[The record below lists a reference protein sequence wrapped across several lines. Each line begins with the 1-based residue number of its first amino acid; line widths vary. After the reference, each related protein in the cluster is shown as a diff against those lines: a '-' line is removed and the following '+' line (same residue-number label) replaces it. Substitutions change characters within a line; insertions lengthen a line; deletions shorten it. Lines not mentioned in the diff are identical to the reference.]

1 MYMFDFENKPETID
15 DAEKSEFKPYATME
29 GQEREGYGLSW
40 HPTEGFLASGSND
53 GTICMWQMPND
64 LFRHKPTLVIIILK
78 YLKILMIRY

>member
-1 MYMFDFENKPETID
+1 MLDFENKPETID

-29 GQEREGYGLSW
+29 GQEMEGYGLSW
-40 HPTEGFLASGSND
+40 HPTEGFLAYGSND

-64 LFRHKPTLVIIILK
+64 LFRHKPTQVIEMLK